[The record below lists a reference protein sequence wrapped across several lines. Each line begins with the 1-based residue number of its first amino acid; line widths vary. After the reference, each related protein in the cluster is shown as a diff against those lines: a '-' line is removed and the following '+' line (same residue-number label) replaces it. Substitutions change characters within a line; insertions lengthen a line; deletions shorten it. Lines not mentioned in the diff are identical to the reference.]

1 MDLQTCG
8 QEVKDMKKTVTRSV
22 EKMVED
28 QVAQWQKLH
37 KLKKEEPP
45 AGITLVSVSREY
57 GSNGAML
64 AERIAAELGFTLFH
78 QEVIHEMAASAKTSK
93 RIVETLD
100 EKGLNLLEESIA
112 YLVNERH
119 LWPDQ
124 YLRHLMRVIGTIGR
138 HERSVIVGRCA
149 NFILPPEKTLRVRV
163 IAPLPIRIQT
173 IAKRLEISEADA
185 RKQVL
190 KTDSDRRAFSRK
202 YFYADLT
209 DPFHYDLL
217 INTGRTSI
225 DTAVAIVRAAVGE
238 WKQA

>member
-1 MDLQTCG
+1 
-8 QEVKDMKKTVTRSV
+8 MKKTVTRSV

-64 AERIAAELGFTLFH
+64 AERIAAELEYNLFH
-78 QEVIHEMAASAKTSK
+78 QEVINKMAASAKTSK

-163 IAPLPIRIQT
+163 IAPLPIRIHT
-173 IAKRLEISEADA
+173 IAKSLEISEADA

-225 DTAVAIVRAAVGE
+225 DTAVAIVRAAVSE

>member
-1 MDLQTCG
+1 
-8 QEVKDMKKTVTRSV
+8 MKKTITRSV
-22 EKMVED
+22 EKIVED
-28 QVAQWQKLH
+28 QVAQWQKLR
-37 KLKKEEPP
+37 KAKIEEPA
-45 AGITLVSVSREY
+45 AGITLITVSREF

-64 AERIAAELGFTLFH
+64 AEHIAAELGYTLFH

-100 EKGLNLLEESIA
+100 EKGLSVLEESIA
-112 YLVNERH
+112 SLINERH

-138 HERSVIVGRCA
+138 HENSVIVGRCA

-163 IAPLPIRIQT
+163 IAPLPFRIQT
-173 IAKRLEISEADA
+173 IAKRLSLSETDA

-190 KTDSDRRAFSRK
+190 KTDADRRSFSRK
-202 YFYADLT
+202 YFYADLS

-217 INTGRTSI
+217 INTGRMHI
-225 DTAVAIVRAAVGE
+225 DTAVSTVRAAVRD

>member
-1 MDLQTCG
+1 
-8 QEVKDMKKTVTRSV
+8 MKKTITRSV

-28 QVAQWQKLH
+28 QVAQWQKLR
-37 KLKKEEPP
+37 KARKEAP
-45 AGITLVSVSREY
+45 AVGITLITVSREY

-64 AERIAAELGFTLFH
+64 AEHIATELGYTLFH
-78 QEVIHEMAASAKTSK
+78 QEVIHGMAASAKTSK

-100 EKGLNLLEESIA
+100 EKGLSVLEESIA
-112 YLVNERH
+112 SLINERH

-138 HERSVIVGRCA
+138 HENSVIVGRCA

-163 IAPLPIRIQT
+163 IAPLPFRIQT
-173 IAKRLEISEADA
+173 IAKRLSLSETDA

-190 KTDSDRRAFSRK
+190 KTDADRRAFSRK
-202 YFYADLT
+202 YFYADLS

-217 INTGRTSI
+217 INTGRMHI
-225 DTAVAIVRAAVGE
+225 DTAVATVRAAVRD

>member
-1 MDLQTCG
+1 
-8 QEVKDMKKTVTRSV
+8 MKKTITRSI
-22 EKMVED
+22 EKIVED
-28 QVAQWQKLH
+28 QVAQWQKLR
-37 KLKKEEPP
+37 KARSEEPA
-45 AGITLVSVSREY
+45 AGITLITVSREY

-64 AERIAAELGFTLFH
+64 AERVAAELGYTLFH
-78 QEVIHEMAASAKTSK
+78 QELIHEMAASAKTSK

-100 EKGLNLLEESIA
+100 EKGLSVLEESIA
-112 YLVNERH
+112 SLINERH

-138 HERSVIVGRCA
+138 HEHAVIVGRCA

-163 IAPLPIRIQT
+163 IAPLPFRIQT
-173 IAKRLEISEADA
+173 IAKRLSLSEADA

-202 YFYADLT
+202 YFYADLS

-217 INTGRTSI
+217 INTGRMHI
-225 DTAVAIVRAAVGE
+225 DTAVATVRETVRD